1 MVCSKN
7 GEEQVNIKDAHG
19 EDMKQVKCFKYLG
32 SPINN
37 KEGCEKEIQA
47 RVCASWKKWRTVKT

>member
-1 MVCSKN
+1 
-7 GEEQVNIKDAHG
+7 
-19 EDMKQVKCFKYLG
+19 MKQVKCFKYLG